1 MIKLKKIINESFSL
15 DDDKPK
21 IDKKKVMESVSMYSE
36 LGKSIYREQ
45 SIMEVASQLVEVMD
59 GAKGHILAETDADWF
74 DKVSINRNMKTM
86 DKHVTEFKKTAK
98 DAHSL
103 QERMVDLYENIG
115 FTLGKYYDIKELK
128 KDDEDDGKINEDY
141 ADDFKAL
148 MKKYN
153 ITSPNQLK
161 GDNKKKFFDEADAIK
176 DAGENE
182 TD

>member
-1 MIKLKKIINESFSL
+1 
-15 DDDKPK
+15 
-21 IDKKKVMESVSMYSE
+21 
-36 LGKSIYREQ
+36 
-45 SIMEVASQLVEVMD
+45 
-59 GAKGHILAETDADWF
+59 
-74 DKVSINRNMKTM
+74 
-86 DKHVTEFKKTAK
+86 
-98 DAHSL
+98 
-103 QERMVDLYENIG
+103 
-115 FTLGKYYDIKELK
+115 LGKYYDIKELK